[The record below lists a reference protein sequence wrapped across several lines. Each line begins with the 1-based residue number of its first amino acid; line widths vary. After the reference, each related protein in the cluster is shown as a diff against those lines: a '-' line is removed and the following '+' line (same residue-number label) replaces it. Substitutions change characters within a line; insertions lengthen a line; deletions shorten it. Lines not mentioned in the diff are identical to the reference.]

1 LAKTEKSHLKRVESK
16 NHSTRFK

>member
-1 LAKTEKSHLKRVESK
+1 LAKTENSHLKRVESK